1 MPQATLTVW
10 IIVAFVAAIT
20 AVDVWLLASRGY
32 KATISWTLKTWG
44 QRFSVIP
51 FLFGLLAGHL
61 FFEND
66 PPEEECNAHQVQGP

>member
-1 MPQATLTVW
+1 MQATLTVW

-20 AVDVWLLASRGY
+20 AVDVWLIATRGY

-44 QRFSVIP
+44 QKFSVIP
-51 FLFGLLAGHL
+51 FLFGFLAGHL

-66 PPEEECNAHQVQGP
+66 PPKEDDCADQVQGP